1 MARFGMR
8 TWRYLAMVWG
18 GAIALEL
25 VVWKLAER
33 TNSSWVLLL
42 GVALLALPIIATE
55 RTFEWLGRAPR
66 KRWKRH
72 DVEAAIARGLSPSAA
87 EAAIAQGA
95 PGPVA
100 ETVAETAEPAAAVE
114 PAGGWRPDG
123 DGRTRRP

>member
-8 TWRYLAMVWG
+8 TWRYLAAVWI

-25 VVWKLAER
+25 GVLELAKR

-42 GVALLALPIIATE
+42 GVALLLLPIIATE
-55 RTFEWLGRAPR
+55 RTFQWLGRAPR

-72 DVEAAIARGLSPSAA
+72 DLEDELARG
-87 EAAIAQGA
+87 AQA
-95 PGPVA
+95 PA
-100 ETVAETAEPAAAVE
+100 AEPARPAPPAE
-114 PAGGWRPDG
+114 PPGGWRPGG

>member
-8 TWRYLAMVWG
+8 TWRYLGMIWA

-25 VVWKLAER
+25 VVWQLAQR
-33 TNSSWVLLL
+33 TNNSWVLLL

-72 DVEAAIARGLSPSAA
+72 DVEAAVARGLSPSAA
-87 EAAIAQGA
+87 EAIAQGA
-95 PGPVA
+95 PAP
-100 ETVAETAEPAAAVE
+100 VAETAEPTAAVE
-114 PAGGWRPDG
+114 PVGGWRPDG